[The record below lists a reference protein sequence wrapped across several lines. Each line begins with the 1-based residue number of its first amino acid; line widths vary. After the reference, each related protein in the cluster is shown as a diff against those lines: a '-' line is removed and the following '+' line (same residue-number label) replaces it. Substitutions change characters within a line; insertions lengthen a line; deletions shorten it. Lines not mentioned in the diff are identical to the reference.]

1 MAFQAVRIAALA
13 ILFVAP
19 LAHGQTYRCSSNGTT
34 YLSDR
39 PCGAGKTQIN
49 AYGPGRSTAP
59 QYSTRLPSAPRAEE
73 HVKYL
78 SSGCA
83 SISEAIRTG
92 PARGVPNDVIRS
104 LHEEYNQKCSF
115 DDQDARSQ
123 ANKEKSELHRQK
135 VDQRQ
140 GVAAEQQQTKIQQE
154 QCAGMRDVVALKRKR
169 EAELNSKEV
178 EALRQLE
185 AAYNQRCLS
194 R

>member
-1 MAFQAVRIAALA
+1 MAFQAVRIALLA
-13 ILFVAP
+13 ILFVSP
-19 LAHGQTYRCSSNGTT
+19 FAHAQTYRCSSNGTT
-34 YLSDR
+34 SLSDR
-39 PCGAGKTQIN
+39 PCAAGKTQIS

-59 QYSTRLPSAPRAEE
+59 QYSSQLPGAPKAEE
-73 HVKYL
+73 HVRYL

-92 PARGVPNDVIRS
+92 PARGVPSDVVRA
-104 LHEEYNQKCSF
+104 LHEEYNQKCSL
-115 DDQDARSQ
+115 DDQDARIQ
-123 ANKEKSELHRQK
+123 ANKERSEVHRQK
-135 VDQRQ
+135 VAQRQ